1 MEILDL
7 LAPWLFVV
15 MGLVAG
21 AVLKSLLKHS
31 SLPYTVCLFCLGVVF
46 GLLSRFNVL
55 PDVGVLRSAVDAVAN
70 MDPDLILYVF
80 LPLLIFDG
88 AYEMDLHVFR
98 KSLFNSTLLAGPGMV
113 IAMFLTAA
121 LIMGIAAFVP
131 QCSGWNWNYALMFG
145 ALISATDPVAVV
157 ALLRELG
164 TSKRFSTLVDAESM
178 LNDGTG
184 IVLFMLFY
192 GAYTAAGAPSSP
204 VLDCLFVVAVGALLG
219 WLLARLTIWSL
230 GQVGGDAAVQN
241 SAIIVGA
248 YITFIAAQAF
258 MNVSGVIALVA
269 FGLTISYVGRPH
281 LKPEVHK
288 FMQSFWELAS
298 YIANTLIFIIVGI
311 VIAAKVDITWQSI
324 VILFAVYIGINLV
337 RAAMV
342 LILYPIMKKCGYGL
356 TLRESVILVWGGLRG
371 ALGLTL
377 ALMVSYTLEIPEDI
391 RRQILLFTAGIVTL
405 TLTINAT
412 TIRWL
417 LLKLGLTKI
426 PSAKMLLDFSIR
438 QQIADSSDKY
448 LEKLKNR
455 EALVDSDWKLVE
467 TFKHEPEP
475 APEVKFHPDDLL
487 ADLRLRILNKER
499 ALCWNMYDEG
509 IISFVTLRCLTA
521 SLDEQYDQSGRIP
534 LSSRKRVFNFYNNS
548 FYTRWLKNFPLVRKW
563 SDVYFHDKIV
573 NGYDLARGFY
583 ITQKKSLELIDEFA
597 HSKVLTP
604 NETAQMD
611 ILRGEIGE
619 NIEHITA
626 VMEEMAYDYPVSY
639 RCGVTRKSIRMLLAN
654 ERRQIEQFRSEG
666 ILSAS
671 EAGSMFDDID
681 ERHASIGS
689 LTKTWK
695 RNRKLNDASR
705 GL

>member
-1 MEILDL
+1 METLDL
-7 LAPWLFVV
+7 LAPLLFVV
-15 MGLVAG
+15 IGLVAG

-671 EAGSMFDDID
+671 EASSMFDDID

>member
-1 MEILDL
+1 METLDL
-7 LAPWLFVV
+7 LAPLLFVV
-15 MGLVAG
+15 IGLVAG

-654 ERRQIEQFRSEG
+654 ERRQIKQFRSEG